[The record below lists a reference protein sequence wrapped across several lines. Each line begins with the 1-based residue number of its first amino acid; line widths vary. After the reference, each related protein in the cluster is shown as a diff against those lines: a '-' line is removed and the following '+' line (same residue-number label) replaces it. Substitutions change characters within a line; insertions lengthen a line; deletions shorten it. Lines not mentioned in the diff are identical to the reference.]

1 MKKETEE
8 KVFTNWTVRELI
20 GKGAFGSVYRI
31 EREEFGTLYEAAMK
45 KIVIPQ
51 TQEDIE
57 DAISEGMDEQSV
69 TSYFQ
74 SFVEEIVNEFKL
86 MSQLKGHTNIVSY
99 EDHMVIPHENGIG
112 WDILIRMELLKSLK
126 GITAEQNM
134 TEKEVIKLG
143 IDICNALELCSK
155 MNIIHRDIKPENIF
169 VTSLGEYKLGDFGIA
184 RTAEKTMSNLSKKG
198 TYTYMAPEVYKGE
211 EYNATVDI
219 YSLGIVMYRFM
230 NYNRAPFLPAYP
242 QPISFSDREA
252 SLTKRISEAP
262 MPAPA
267 CGSKELKRIILKAC
281 AYRPSARYQNPT
293 EMKNELENL
302 LRGGETKE
310 NPEVT
315 VPVYA
320 ESAAMQEEEATIT
333 TMPSTEEKAAM
344 AQEIRTE
351 TSSVDEEEEKTVS
364 VFGEQTD
371 ISSQK
376 KPSPPVMPQPEA
388 AKQEKPKKK
397 KKGLLIGIG
406 AAAALLLVFCIIA
419 VSGGRRTSRPAYTDY
434 DNLLEGLDID
444 EEEEAYSS
452 EEYEI
457 TIHSNE
463 YLYGHY
469 SISGLSMIDWDSE
482 KTFFDGMGSI
492 TIGERDMA
500 MIPAELYCFPE
511 GSVYGTPLLR
521 DLLDEIGT
529 DGIGSYASRTYI
541 GEDTGEDVFEAIAC
555 MLFGDEIT
563 PQVHNFYEQNIQGK
577 RDTAELIFVDELK
590 NEETLFGYYQINGS
604 TMDFAY
610 LDLDDDGQLILCP
623 LAYEVA
629 FSGKN
634 LNITKNGVTRIMEP
648 YRGTFASSKN
658 VFQVNGYANSEADA
672 YEDISSL
679 FISKHDSDELTFV
692 SVYFTDG
699 WRAEGTAVE
708 LRENN
713 IITLSWKQ
721 ECKLGASGEK
731 RVGEGNLT
739 FSFLDCGELGLI
751 VHADGKDYF
760 YQKTETE
767 YYANL
772 VGDSVIDAELDE
784 DTLEK
789 MGMTQMEILK
799 AMQDAFEAE
808 GFIMGE
814 DVNINEKTGKITLN
828 NGILFDVDSAELSE
842 EGKKYLDQL
851 FSVLNKVL
859 IEDGYEE
866 FLDEIIVE
874 GHTDSTG
881 DYETNQ
887 ELSEERAMAVD
898 DYCYENELYF
908 HVANYLDPVGRSC
921 DELIYDEN
929 GNEDRDASRRVVFKI
944 TLDADVFADMMEEDM
959 GNNEES
965 LEPDEASEGEDGL

>member
-1 MKKETEE
+1 MKKETVE

-86 MSQLKGHTNIVSY
+86 MAQLKGHTNIVSY
-99 EDHMVIPHENGIG
+99 EDHMVIPHEDGIG

-126 GITAEQNM
+126 NTTAEQNL
-134 TEKEVIKLG
+134 TEREVIKLG
-143 IDICNALELCSK
+143 IDICNALELCGK

-230 NYNRAPFLPAYP
+230 NYNRAPFLPPYP

-281 AYRPSARYQNPT
+281 AYRSSARYQNPA
-293 EMKNELENL
+293 EMKNDLNNL
-302 LRGGETKE
+302 LQGGEMKE
-310 NPEVT
+310 NPEIVAPVHAEPAAVQEEDMTVTT
-315 VPVYA
+315 VP
-320 ESAAMQEEEATIT
+320 SDGKGAAMVREIDEKI
-333 TMPSTEEKAAM
+333 ST
-344 AQEIRTE
+344 
-351 TSSVDEEEEKTVS
+351 VGGEEEKTVS

-371 ISSQK
+371 ILPHQN
-376 KPSPPVMPQPEA
+376 PAPPVILQPKF
-388 AKQEKPKKK
+388 AKQEEPKKK
-397 KKGLLIGIG
+397 KKGLFIGIG
-406 AAAALLLVFCIIA
+406 AAAALLLVVVCVIA
-419 VSGGRRTSRPAYTDY
+419 VSGGRRTSAPAYTDY

-444 EEEEAYSS
+444 EEEESS
-452 EEYEI
+452 SGDFSPEADEI
-457 TIHSNE
+457 MINSNE

-469 SISGLSMIDWDSE
+469 FIGGLSMIDWDSE
-482 KTFFDGMGSI
+482 KTFFDGMESI
-492 TIGERDMA
+492 TIGEKDLA
-500 MIPAELYCFPE
+500 VIPAELYCFPE
-511 GSVYGTPLLR
+511 GSVYGTPFLAE
-521 DLLDEIGT
+521 LLDEIGS
-529 DGIGSYASRTYI
+529 DGARSYASRTYI

-563 PQVHNFYEQNIQGK
+563 PQVHDFYEQNIQGK

-590 NEETLFGYYQINGS
+590 NRETLFGYYNVNGS
-604 TMDFAY
+604 SMDFEY
-610 LDLDDDGQLILCP
+610 LDLDDAGQLTLCP

-634 LNITKNGVTRIMEP
+634 LSITKDGITRIMEP
-648 YRGTFASSKN
+648 YK
-658 VFQVNGYANSEADA
+658 VNGSSEDEIQVSGYVNSEADA
-672 YEDISSL
+672 YKGISQIFVSV
-679 FISKHDSDELTFV
+679 HDSDARTFV

-699 WRAEGTAVE
+699 WRADGATVE
-708 LRENN
+708 LGESNTM
-713 IITLSWKQ
+713 TLSWEQ
-721 ECKLGASGEK
+721 ECKLGAPGEK
-731 RVGEGNLT
+731 RAGEGNVT
-739 FSFLDCGELGLI
+739 FSYLDCDALGLI
-751 VHADGKDYF
+751 IHAEGKDYF

-784 DTLEK
+784 ETLEK
-789 MGMTQMEILK
+789 MGMTQMEILET
-799 AMQDAFEAE
+799 MQEVFETE
-808 GFIMGE
+808 GYVMGE
-814 DVNINEKTGKITLN
+814 DVVIDEKTGKITLN
-828 NGILFDVDSAELSE
+828 NGILFDVDSAELSV
-842 EGKKYLDQL
+842 EGKEYLDKL
-851 FSVLNKVL
+851 FWVLNKVL

-881 DYETNQ
+881 DYEMNQ
-887 ELSEERAMAVD
+887 ELSEERAAAVD
-898 DYCYENELYF
+898 DYCSENDIYS
-908 HVANYLDPVGRSC
+908 HIYNYLDPVGRSC

-944 TLDADVFADMMEEDM
+944 TLDAEVFADMME
-959 GNNEES
+959 
-965 LEPDEASEGEDGL
+965 